1 MLIKS
6 NRAIGI
12 PYNEKRA
19 VDGIGKKVTHSLCR
33 RILSKNVDIKGPKN
47 SDENTN
53 DIRSNVSVNLFIF
66 FIQLL

>member
-12 PYNEKRA
+12 SYNDKRA

-33 RILSKNVDIKGPKN
+33 KILSKNVDIKGPKN
-47 SDENTN
+47 SDE
-53 DIRSNVSVNLFIF
+53 
-66 FIQLL
+66 